1 MGIGKSNKR
10 GSVFEL
16 EGLSKRNA
24 LETME
29 QRLMKIIV
37 VKGIGY
43 IVVNE
48 DMEDP
53 ELYRR
58 MGEVAAELYEG

>member
-1 MGIGKSNKR
+1 MGIGKSNER